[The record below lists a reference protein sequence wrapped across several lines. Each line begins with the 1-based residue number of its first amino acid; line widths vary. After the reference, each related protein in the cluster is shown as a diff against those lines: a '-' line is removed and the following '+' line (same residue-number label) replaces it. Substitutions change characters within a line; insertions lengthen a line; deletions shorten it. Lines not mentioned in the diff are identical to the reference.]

1 MIPSAVF
8 VAAVAI
14 QNKFPLPSKLSRN
27 PGSMPKTYS
36 LHMFCRHRESID
48 RVSRET
54 RWECCVSTVLMAAC
68 YWPSNNCI
76 PVQKIMSVSTEA
88 NHNRRTMVCA
98 ATTLTHSLYQGSP
111 NYGPRAKS
119 DLRKHFTRPQN
130 TFY

>member
-54 RWECCVSTVLMAAC
+54 RWGVLR
-68 YWPSNNCI
+68 
-76 PVQKIMSVSTEA
+76 E
-88 NHNRRTMVCA
+88 
-98 ATTLTHSLYQGSP
+98 
-111 NYGPRAKS
+111 YGADGRLLLAVK
-119 DLRKHFTRPQN
+119 
-130 TFY
+130 